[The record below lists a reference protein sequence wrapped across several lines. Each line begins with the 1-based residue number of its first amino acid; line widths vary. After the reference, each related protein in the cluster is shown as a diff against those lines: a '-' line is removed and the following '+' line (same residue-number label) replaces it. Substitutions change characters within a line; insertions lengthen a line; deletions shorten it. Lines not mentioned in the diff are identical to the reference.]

1 MREKWRRKLDWLY
14 EGTRR
19 RALKQL
25 YRGDPSDPANHARI
39 SSEEI
44 LPRTER
50 EQT

>member
-25 YRGDPSDPANHARI
+25 YRGVQADPANHARL

-44 LPRTER
+44 LPHTER